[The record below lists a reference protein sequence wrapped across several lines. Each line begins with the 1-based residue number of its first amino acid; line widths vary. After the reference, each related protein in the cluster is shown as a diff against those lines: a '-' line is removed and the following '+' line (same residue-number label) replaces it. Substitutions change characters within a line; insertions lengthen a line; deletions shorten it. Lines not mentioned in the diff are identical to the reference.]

1 MRIKIKK
8 ASDIMINHQSQYKDL
23 ENTFAEITDL
33 YMKFKSKTTEKNRE
47 ELNLRIKQHRKVLTD
62 FKSSVN
68 NVFIRGGTKE

>member
-1 MRIKIKK
+1 MKLKK

-23 ENTFAEITDL
+23 EDTFAEITDS

-62 FKSSVN
+62 FKSSIN
-68 NVFIRGGTKE
+68 NVFIKR